1 MPFRFDHPAY
11 LALLLLAAPVAW
23 WGWRTLNT
31 LEPLRRGVAVGLRV
45 LVLTLLVLVLAGVQT
60 RREHD
65 DLTVVAVVDQS
76 PSIRIFGAADAF
88 TPDPSRTAAAG
99 PTAVQRSVRDYL
111 ARAGEDDRRPDDR
124 FAMVVYDERATLLKR
139 TGPDV
144 RVDDA
149 PEVAVREGTDT
160 ARAIEWAMAAK
171 SDAGNAL
178 RMVLVSDGN
187 DTTGDAL
194 AAARAW

>member
-88 TPDPSRTAAAG
+88 TPDPSRTAAA
-99 PTAVQRSVRDYL
+99 RSL
-111 ARAGEDDRRPDDR
+111 ASKYG
-124 FAMVVYDERATLLKR
+124 K
-139 TGPDV
+139 
-144 RVDDA
+144 
-149 PEVAVREGTDT
+149 
-160 ARAIEWAMAAK
+160 
-171 SDAGNAL
+171 
-178 RMVLVSDGN
+178 
-187 DTTGDAL
+187 
-194 AAARAW
+194 